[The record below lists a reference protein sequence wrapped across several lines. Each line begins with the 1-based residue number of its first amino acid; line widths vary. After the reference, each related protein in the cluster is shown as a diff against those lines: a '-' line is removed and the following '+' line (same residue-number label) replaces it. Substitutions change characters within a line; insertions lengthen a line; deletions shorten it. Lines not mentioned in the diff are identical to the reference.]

1 MAHLMPLPLT
11 LCCFSKI
18 QIGFTC
24 LVPAHPGSPRQGA
37 VKRVCVCVYCIEIAI
52 NAKPADVVLFYTV
65 TSLVRFFTF
74 DGQTLAFTF
83 DIYTD
88 DVMAWKQV

>member
-1 MAHLMPLPLT
+1 
-11 LCCFSKI
+11 
-18 QIGFTC
+18 
-24 LVPAHPGSPRQGA
+24 
-37 VKRVCVCVYCIEIAI
+37 VYCIEIAI
-52 NAKPADVVLFYTV
+52 NAKPADVVLFYTI
-65 TSLVRFFTF
+65 TLSVRFFTF

>member
-1 MAHLMPLPLT
+1 
-11 LCCFSKI
+11 
-18 QIGFTC
+18 
-24 LVPAHPGSPRQGA
+24 
-37 VKRVCVCVYCIEIAI
+37 VYCIEIAI

-74 DGQTLAFTF
+74 DGQILAFTF

>member
-1 MAHLMPLPLT
+1 MAHLIPLPLT
-11 LCCFSKI
+11 VCCFSKI
-18 QIGFTC
+18 QIGFTY
-24 LVPAHPGSPRQGA
+24 LVLAHLGSPIQRS
-37 VKRVCVCVYCIEIAI
+37 VKRVCVYCIEIAI
-52 NAKPADVVLFYTV
+52 NAKPDDVVLFYTI
-65 TSLVRFFTF
+65 TLSVRFFTF